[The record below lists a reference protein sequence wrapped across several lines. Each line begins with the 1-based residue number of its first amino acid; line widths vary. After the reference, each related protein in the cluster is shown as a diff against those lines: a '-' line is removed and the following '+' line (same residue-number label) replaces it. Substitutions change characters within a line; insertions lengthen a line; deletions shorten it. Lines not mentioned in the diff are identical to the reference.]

1 MAHFFPPFFS
11 PSSFISL
18 VNPRLGRLW
27 HLRFSMS
34 PRDAIRAMLPRHSKS
49 QRANTLPGLLDS
61 ALRSHKTT
69 SHNGSDERTL
79 AQRPSPFHHPHPT
92 LVSPTGLR
100 QRELRPSPF
109 QSHSILLRFL
119 SRLLSLNFVHII
131 QTSRPTVERGDG
143 QYRLFSDTARSP
155 ARSLGVRSSWKPGK
169 RYTRNFLSVN

>member
-1 MAHFFPPFFS
+1 MRLYIILSDVHRQEHLRPDANRLRNARVMAHFFHLFFS

-34 PRDAIRAMLPRHSKS
+34 PRDAIRAMLLRHSKS

-69 SHNGSDERTL
+69 SHNGSDGRTL
-79 AQRPSPFHHPHPT
+79 AQHPSPIHHPHPT

-100 QRELRPSPF
+100 QRELRP
-109 QSHSILLRFL
+109 LRFNL
-119 SRLLSLNFVHII
+119 TQHYYVFYHDCSR
-131 QTSRPTVERGDG
+131 
-143 QYRLFSDTARSP
+143 
-155 ARSLGVRSSWKPGK
+155 
-169 RYTRNFLSVN
+169 